1 MNLINIENLTKVY
14 TERKLFDN
22 TSFSLQDGEKVG
34 IIGINGTG
42 KTTLLR
48 CVNFLEKPDRGT
60 ITIDEVTADAEHSDG
75 KTIHRLVQKSGMV
88 FQSYNLFHNKTVL
101 ENVMEAQIIVKK
113 RSRKEAEEIALEKLK
128 EVGMLEWKDSYPSQI
143 SGGQQ
148 QRTAIAR
155 AVAMQPSILLLDEPT
170 SALDPEL
177 TKEVLE
183 AIRTIANDGITML
196 TVTHEIDFAREL
208 SDRIIFMDKGNIVE
222 EGTPREIFNHPRE
235 QRTREFL
242 EFLFPA
248 DYQIYI

>member
-1 MNLINIENLTKVY
+1 
-14 TERKLFDN
+14 
-22 TSFSLQDGEKVG
+22 
-34 IIGINGTG
+34 
-42 KTTLLR
+42 
-48 CVNFLEKPDRGT
+48 
-60 ITIDEVTADAEHSDG
+60 
-75 KTIHRLVQKSGMV
+75 MV

-113 RSRKEAEEIALEKLK
+113 RSRKEAEEIALQKLK

-155 AVAMQPSILLLDEPT
+155 AVAMEPSILLLDEPT

-196 TVTHEIDFAREL
+196 TVTHEIAFAREL
-208 SDRIIFMDKGNIVE
+208 SYRIIFMDKGKIVE
-222 EGTPREIFNHPRE
+222 EGAPKEIFNHPKE